1 MADPA
6 TVGMIAAPIIGGM
19 IGSSSASKERRAAE
33 RARAEALAQFARIK
47 LPTLE
52 EQLYSL
58 YDPEYLGDYQAAMEA
73 ATAIGPSAFENIQV
87 NPELVQAQ
95 MAALQQLSEL
105 GQTGLTQGEKAAAM
119 ELQREAA
126 QQGRAQ
132 QNQIMQEMARRGMAG
147 GGQELAAKLASS
159 QASADRLSRH
169 GNQLAQQAQ
178 ARAMEAI
185 SQGGTMAG
193 QVRGQEF
200 DEKARAAQAADVLA
214 QWAAQNRAGV
224 QERNVGSQ
232 NQAQLR
238 NLQERQRLGESKTG
252 NRNIEMQRRATLPAE
267 QFDRE
272 LALASAR
279 AGVQGGQASASDKYA
294 AERAS
299 MWSGIGSGVGQG
311 FASLMKK

>member
-1 MADPA
+1 MDPL
-6 TVGMIAAPIIGGM
+6 TVGMIAAPVVGGLL
-19 IGSSSASKERRAAE
+19 GSDAASKERSAAQ
-33 RARAEALAQFARIK
+33 RARAEALAQFANIK

-87 NPELVQAQ
+87 DPALVQAQ

-147 GGQELAAKLASS
+147 GGQELAAKLAAS

-193 QVRGQEF
+193 QVRGQSF
-200 DEKARAAQAADVLA
+200 DEQARAAQAADVLA

-224 QERNVGSQ
+224 QQRNVGSQ

-238 NLQERQRLGESKTG
+238 NLQERQRLGEAKTG
-252 NRNIEMQRRATLPAE
+252 NRNIEVQRRATLPAE